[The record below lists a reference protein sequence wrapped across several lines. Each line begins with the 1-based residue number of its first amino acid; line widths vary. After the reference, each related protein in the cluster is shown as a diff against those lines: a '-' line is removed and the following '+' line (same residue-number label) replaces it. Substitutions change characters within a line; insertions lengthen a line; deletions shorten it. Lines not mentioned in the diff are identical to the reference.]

1 MNIEPGIY
9 RPEFPM
15 DGNFTMVPN
24 VLIRDPDL
32 TPTAKLLMIYL
43 FSHKIGYV
51 ILDDQI
57 IRETGLGRHALRSAR
72 SNLEE
77 LGFIEVV
84 RIRHQDNSWG
94 GYRYELADPKGYF
107 STVDYSTVES
117 STMEN
122 RPDNRKLI
130 SKKTKEKKTSK
141 DNTGQ
146 FAELFEQFWKTYP
159 KKDDKPLAKRS
170 FEKALNRATIDVIVA
185 GAERYRDDP
194 NRDPAY
200 TKNASTWLNADAWEN
215 GPLPAPKAKRANW
228 EDAADLARKYAAEE
242 QQQIE
247 YVNNEAARAIESD
260 AVSWLKG
267 VDDD

>member
-1 MNIEPGIY
+1 
-9 RPEFPM
+9 M

-24 VLIRDPDL
+24 ALIRDNEL

-84 RIRHQDNSWG
+84 RIRHDDNSWG
-94 GYRYELADPKGYF
+94 GYRYELADPRGYF
-107 STVDYSTVES
+107 STVDYSTAGSSTVES
-117 STMEN
+117 STVGN

-130 SKKTKEKKTSK
+130 SKKTKLEKTNK
-141 DNTGQ
+141 DNTGE
-146 FAELFEQFWKTYP
+146 FDELFETFWKVYP

-194 NRDPAY
+194 NRDPAF
-200 TKNASTWLNADAWEN
+200 TKNASTWLNADAWNNE
-215 GPLPAPKAKRANW
+215 PKRAPKPKRANW
-228 EDAADLARKYAAEE
+228 EDAADLARKYAAQE
-242 QQQIE
+242 QTAIE
-247 YVNNEAARAIESD
+247 YENKEQARMIESD
-260 AVSWLKG
+260 AITWLKG